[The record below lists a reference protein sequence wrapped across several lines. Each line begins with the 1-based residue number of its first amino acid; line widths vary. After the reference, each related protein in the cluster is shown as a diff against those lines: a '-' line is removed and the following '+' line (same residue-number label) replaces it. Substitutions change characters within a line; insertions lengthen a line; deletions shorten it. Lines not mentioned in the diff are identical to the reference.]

1 MNKKTVRDLI
11 LAASL
16 IAIALVFIVIRNAS
30 RTDGGMVEVKY
41 NGESFGVY
49 SLSEDREI
57 DIDGKCTLSVSD
69 GCAKM
74 TYADCSAHIC
84 TAHAPIRY
92 GGEAIV
98 CLPNRVSVRV
108 IGDEFDFVS

>member
-1 MNKKTVRDLI
+1 MNKKTVRDII
-11 LAASL
+11 LAVSL
-16 IAIALVFIVIRNAS
+16 IVIALVFIMIRGAF

-41 NGESFGVY
+41 NGETFGVY

-57 DIDGKCTLSVSD
+57 DIDGKCTLSISN

-74 TYADCSAHIC
+74 IYADCRAHIC
-84 TAHAPIRY
+84 TAHAPIKY
-92 GGEAIV
+92 GGEVIV

-108 IGDEFDFVS
+108 LGGEYDFVS